1 MGGGSVE
8 RDISLLTGDGVM
20 QALRTLDYPA
30 TRVDLG
36 DGLVD
41 ELRRLRP
48 AAVFNAL
55 HGGAGEDGTVQAVLE
70 WLGCGY
76 QGAGVRASAIAMDKW
91 ATKSIAR
98 SLDLPVARGVR
109 LSKDEA
115 ADVAVARR
123 FGLPCVVKPR
133 AEGSAVGV
141 SIVRD
146 VGQWPDAVAEA
157 SIGGGEILVEEYI
170 AGREFTVAIFEEAA
184 LPVVE
189 IIPRDAFYSY
199 TAKYAPGGSKH
210 VVPAELPDEVAHRM
224 QRAALAL
231 HGALGARDY
240 SRVDILMEA
249 TGRLAVLECNTLP
262 GLTATSLLPDAARA
276 AGIAYEAVVERLVL
290 CALSRSRA

>member
-1 MGGGSVE
+1 MGGASVE
-8 RDISLLTGDGVM
+8 RDISLLTGKGVM
-20 QALRTLDYPA
+20 QALRTLDYPS
-30 TRVDLG
+30 TRVDYG
-36 DGLVD
+36 DAFAD

-70 WLGCGY
+70 WLGYGY

-91 ATKSIAR
+91 ATKAIAL
-98 SLDLPVARGVR
+98 SLDLPVARGMR
-109 LSKDEA
+109 LSKDAA
-115 ADVAVARR
+115 ADLATAQR

-133 AEGSAVGV
+133 SEGSAVGV

-146 VGQWPDAVAEA
+146 IGQWPDAVAEA
-157 SIGGGEILVEEYI
+157 SVGGGEILIEEYI
-170 AGREFTVAIFEEAA
+170 AGREFTVAIFDGAP

-210 VVPAELPDEVAHRM
+210 VVPAELPGDIARRM
-224 QRAALAL
+224 QNAALAL
-231 HGALGARDY
+231 HGALGVRDY
-240 SRVDILMEA
+240 SRVDILMDA

-262 GLTATSLLPDAARA
+262 GLTATSLFPDAAQA
-276 AGIAYEAVVERLVL
+276 AGIAYETVVERLVL
-290 CALSRSRA
+290 CALSRSRV